1 TLITQA
7 VQETSCTLEILHF
20 RLDDFTQAFTN
31 LHTIKKMSL
40 GLITDETLASFKQ
53 NKDKRKY
60 AALIHHN
67 IITAIY
73 KKLWITSRITQHDL
87 IFQPPPPLRPPAMM
101 KTNPLNPT
109 FLNNKIHQYITN
121 GQFSLNFLLKD

>member
-7 VQETSCTLEILHF
+7 VQETSCTLEIPHF
-20 RLDDFTQAFTN
+20 RLDNFTQAFTN
-31 LHTIKKMSL
+31 LHTVKKMPL
-40 GLITDETLASFKQ
+40 RLITDETLAPFEQ
-53 NKDKRKY
+53 NKNKRKY

-73 KKLWITSRITQHDL
+73 KKLWITSQITQYNP
-87 IFQPPPPLRPPAMM
+87 IFQPSPLLRPPAMM

-109 FLNNKIHQYITN
+109 FLNNKIH
-121 GQFSLNFLLKD
+121 